1 MNRHGLFKSN
11 LKLPRL
17 CTERLICRLLEPH
30 EAPLMCTFRRENKT
44 HLEKWEP
51 LRKPA
56 FFTESFW
63 QAQLRVQ
70 LRDFREGVST
80 NFCMLDRD
88 EVSIVGVCN
97 YTNIVRGTFQ
107 SCQLGYAV
115 SKRHEGQGLMEEALL
130 QTNDFIFSELGLHR
144 IMAAYLPHN
153 HRSGSLLS
161 KLGFKKEGFAERYL
175 KINGVWE
182 DHVLTSKIKDM

>member
-1 MNRHGLFKSN
+1 
-11 LKLPRL
+11 
-17 CTERLICRLLEPH
+17 
-30 EAPLMCTFRRENKT
+30 MCSFRKENKT

-80 NFCMLDRD
+80 NFSILDRD
-88 EVSIVGVCN
+88 ELSIVGVCN

-107 SCQLGYAV
+107 SCQLGYAIA
-115 SKRHEGQGLMEEALL
+115 KRYEGQGLMEEALR
-130 QTNDFIFSELGLHR
+130 QTNDFVFSELGLHR

-161 KLGFKKEGFAERYL
+161 KLGFKKEGFAEKYL

-182 DHVLTSKIKDM
+182 DHVLTSKIKDR

>member
-1 MNRHGLFKSN
+1 MNRYGLFKSN

-17 CTERLICRLLEPH
+17 CTERLVCRLLEPH
-30 EAPLMCTFRRENKT
+30 EAPLMCAFRKENKT
-44 HLEKWEP
+44 HLEEWEP

-80 NFCMLDRD
+80 NFCILDRD

-115 SKRHEGQGLMEEALL
+115 SKRHEGQGLMEEALR
-130 QTNDFIFSELGLHR
+130 QTNDFVFSELGLHR

>member
-17 CTERLICRLLEPH
+17 STERLVCRLLEPH
-30 EAPLMCTFRRENKT
+30 EATLMCSFRRENKT

-80 NFCMLDRD
+80 NFCILDRD

-161 KLGFKKEGFAERYL
+161 KLGFKKEGFAEKYL

-182 DHVLTSKIKDM
+182 DHVLTSKIKDR

>member
-17 CTERLICRLLEPH
+17 CTERLVCRLLEPH
-30 EAPLMCTFRRENKT
+30 EAPLMCAFRKENKT

-80 NFCMLDRD
+80 NFCILDRD

-115 SKRHEGQGLMEEALL
+115 SKRHEGQGLMEEALRH
-130 QTNDFIFSELGLHR
+130 TNDFVFSELGLHR